1 MTCKTKEQ
9 ITTEEF
15 SKVVIIS
22 QEILGYQTIWNL
34 SEDIALQVVR
44 DSMVN

>member
-22 QEILGYQTIWNL
+22 REILGYQTIWNL